1 MRCGAWLVALAV
13 LVACEPRQPPAR
25 AALALQL
32 EPEGDSLRLVLLPA
46 PGVEVNAR
54 LAPALELGDGAVVR
68 FHASHLTPDSAYFAE
83 PPVAWLPGPAPAAR
97 RGPVTG
103 TLRASVCSVGER
115 ICRPIVLQV
124 SARL

>member
-1 MRCGAWLVALAV
+1 MRFGTWLVALAV

-25 AALALQL
+25 DALALQ
-32 EPEGDSLRLVLLPA
+32 PKREGDSLRLVLLPA
-46 PGVEVNAR
+46 PGVEINAR
-54 LAPALELGDGAVVR
+54 LAPALELDDGAVVR
-68 FHASHLTPDSAYFAE
+68 FHASRLTPDSAYFAE
-83 PPVAWLPGPAPAAR
+83 PPVAWLPAPGAR